1 MLILGLSSF
10 GQNPAACILRDGRL
24 IAFAEE
30 ERFVRIKSAN
40 GRFPVRAIT
49 YCLKEAGARIEDVGA
64 IAMGWDARKYV
75 WRMPLFFARTWWQ
88 RGRHARGQSRGTI
101 WKELLDQRPASI
113 RYRVGLGLRTAG
125 HTGTL
130 PPIEFVPHHLAHAA
144 STFYC
149 SGWERAA
156 ILILDGS
163 GEERCTSFFD
173 GDGLA
178 LRSRGHIEMPD
189 SLGWFYAAVTAY
201 LGFKPYEEEGFT
213 MGLAPYGRDDTEI
226 EEKVARLLSATA
238 DGGYRVDP
246 RFTLLGDH
254 TLHEHFADQ
263 MVELLGPPRFP
274 GEPLTDR
281 HRNIALAAQQR
292 LETTVLRLVERAT
305 EGGRVRRLCLAGGV
319 AMNCKMNGVVARSRW
334 VDEVFV
340 QPASHDCGSALGA
353 AQWLAREHGED
364 PRFRM
369 EHAQWGP
376 QSSADEIERVLQ
388 IAGAR
393 YRRHPA
399 VEEAAAESVASGKVV
414 AWFQG
419 RMEVGP
425 RALGGRSILA
435 DPTRPGMK
443 DHINAR
449 VKFRDA
455 WRPFCPS
462 LTAVCA
468 RDLLP
473 AGGEGRFMTVA
484 HEVPEAQRARVAAV
498 VHVDGT
504 TRPQIV
510 DREIQPRY
518 HRFLELLGQRT
529 GLEVALNTS
538 LNVKG
543 EPIACTPTDALRC
556 FFSSGLDAL
565 AIEDFWLE
573 KT

>member
-1 MLILGLSSF
+1 
-10 GQNPAACILRDGRL
+10 
-24 IAFAEE
+24 
-30 ERFVRIKSAN
+30 
-40 GRFPVRAIT
+40 
-49 YCLKEAGARIEDVGA
+49 
-64 IAMGWDARKYV
+64 
-75 WRMPLFFARTWWQ
+75 
-88 RGRHARGQSRGTI
+88 
-101 WKELLDQRPASI
+101 
-113 RYRVGLGLRTAG
+113 
-125 HTGTL
+125 
-130 PPIEFVPHHLAHAA
+130 
-144 STFYC
+144 
-149 SGWERAA
+149 
-156 ILILDGS
+156 
-163 GEERCTSFFD
+163 
-173 GDGLA
+173 
-178 LRSRGHIEMPD
+178 
-189 SLGWFYAAVTAY
+189 
-201 LGFKPYEEEGFT
+201 
-213 MGLAPYGRDDTEI
+213 
-226 EEKVARLLSATA
+226 
-238 DGGYRVDP
+238 
-246 RFTLLGDH
+246 
-254 TLHEHFADQ
+254 
-263 MVELLGPPRFP
+263 
-274 GEPLTDR
+274 LTDR

-399 VEEAAAESVASGKVV
+399 VEEAVAESVASGKVV